1 MFGMMMIEYPGRPCM
16 TVYQY
21 PNAATCSVDVAMPIV
36 VCDTEPFIRMP
47 VDAILTPPLLMT
59 PLPRRCCANTS
70 AAVAT
75 SMVQAMKTCTVARI
89 DQ

>member
-1 MFGMMMIEYPGRPCM
+1 M

-21 PNAATCSVDVAMPIV
+21 PNSATCSVDRVMPIV

-59 PLPRRCCANTS
+59 PLPRLCCADTS
-70 AAVAT
+70 ANGTASMIQAT
-75 SMVQAMKTCTVARI
+75 KACIMVRI
-89 DQ
+89 CV